1 MIEFSEGR
9 YRVQGP
15 VTLDT
20 VQPLLEEGIRRFD
33 GTEVRVDLSGV
44 TDADSAAVALLLA
57 WARDAAVRG
66 RRIRFEHLTKNLK
79 SLIDLYELGELLP
92 RA

>member
-1 MIEFSEGR
+1 MIEFSDGH

-15 VTLDT
+15 VTLST
-20 VQPLLEEGIRRFD
+20 VQPLLEEGARRFD
-33 GTEVRVDLSGV
+33 GAEVRVDLSGV

-57 WARDAAVRG
+57 WTRDAAARG
-66 RRIRFEHLTKNLK
+66 RHIRFEHLTKNLK

-92 RA
+92 GA

>member
-20 VQPLLEEGIRRFD
+20 VQPLLEDGIRRFD